1 MTYTVTWIK
10 SALDEL
16 AELWNNTLDR
26 QEVAEAANRI
36 DSLLGSN
43 PYGHS
48 ESREENLRI
57 LFAPPLAIL
66 FEISDADRMVTV
78 RALWRPA

>member
-1 MTYTVTWIK
+1 MTYTVIWIK
-10 SALDEL
+10 SALAEL
-16 AELWNNTLDR
+16 AELWNNASDR
-26 QEVAEAANRI
+26 QDVSNAANRI
-36 DSLLGSN
+36 DLILRSN

-57 LFAPPLAIL
+57 LLEPPLVVL

-78 RALWRPA
+78 RAVWRPR